1 MKIGKGTL
9 PSKIIQKM
17 WILDKHAHLKKV
29 NMQEINFQQKP
40 QITRG
45 LQILIWEKNA
55 IFAKYIKCKDSQV
68 KWEYHLKYSQV
79 GVKNSQKLQSLLLH
93 LSHSF

>member
-29 NMQEINFQQKP
+29 NMQEINFQQKS

-45 LQILIWEKNA
+45 LQILIWKKMLSLPNISNA
-55 IFAKYIKCKDSQV
+55 RIHK
-68 KWEYHLKYSQV
+68 
-79 GVKNSQKLQSLLLH
+79 
-93 LSHSF
+93 